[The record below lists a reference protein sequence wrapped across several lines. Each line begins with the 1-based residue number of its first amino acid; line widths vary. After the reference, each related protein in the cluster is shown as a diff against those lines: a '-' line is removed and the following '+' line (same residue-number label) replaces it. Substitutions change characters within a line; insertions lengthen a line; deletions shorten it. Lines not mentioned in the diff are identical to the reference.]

1 MDIPLRYAGF
11 WRRFIAA
18 YIDYVAVSVLMLPLA
33 MIINIAAP
41 GSIVLQVPF
50 NAFTRE
56 RVVSTQK
63 AEEKNADGSVTVIET
78 RMIEETVLW
87 KWTYLYREQIKHF
100 AGKTETTRQML
111 DPKTQTELRETQSSN
126 IAFFALVI
134 YWAIMESSRFQA
146 SLGKLALDIRVVD
159 EQGNRLT
166 LMRALG
172 RNVSKAFSVLTLLIG
187 FAMAGWTKNKQAL
200 HDIIARCYIILAVN
214 NVARA

>member
-1 MDIPLRYAGF
+1 MDLPLRYAGF

-18 YIDYVAVSVLMLPLA
+18 VIDYVAVSVLVLPLA

-41 GSIVLQVPF
+41 GSIVVQVPF
-50 NAFTRE
+50 NAFTQE
-56 RVVSTQK
+56 RVVSIQK
-63 AEEKNADGSVTVIET
+63 AEEKNADGSVTVVET
-78 RMIEETVLW
+78 RMIEQTVLW

-111 DPKTQTELRETQSSN
+111 DPNTQTELHETQSSN
-126 IAFFALVI
+126 IALFALVI
-134 YWAIMESSRFQA
+134 YWAVMESSRLQA

-159 EQGNRLT
+159 QEGNRLT

-172 RNVSKAFSVLTLLIG
+172 RNVSKVFSVLTLLIG

-214 NVARA
+214 GAARA